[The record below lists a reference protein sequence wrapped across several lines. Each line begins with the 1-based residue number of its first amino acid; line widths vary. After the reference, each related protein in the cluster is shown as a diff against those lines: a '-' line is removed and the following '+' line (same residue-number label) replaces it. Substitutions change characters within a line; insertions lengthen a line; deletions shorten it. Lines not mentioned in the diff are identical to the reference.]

1 MSSTSTRPHADAP
14 PTGGPPTDPWPDDD
28 RRTVSFAG
36 AVGLVAGREVAA
48 KLRDKGF
55 VISTVVTLVVIVA
68 AFVLPSLVA
77 GGTSEYELALAG
89 DEAVAAGPALAGAGE
104 RAEAT
109 GDDLTLGVTT
119 VDDPAAA
126 EALVVDGEADAALL
140 STGTGAAARYELVAA
155 DTLPPD
161 LVRAVTATTAELL
174 GTARLVAAGVPEAEV
189 TGLLAPPPLGQRF
202 LDPDAEQAQ
211 AAQLLGVGFAVVFF
225 FTALTYGLTI
235 AQSVTE
241 EKQNRVVELLVA
253 VVPVRALLVGKVLGN
268 MVLAVGQL
276 VLLLAV
282 AMLTASVMGQAS
294 VLPLLAGSTGWFV
307 VFFLLGFGMLACVW
321 AATGAMAARMEDLGS
336 TTLPV
341 QLLVMLPFFAAV
353 SVQPGTVRDVLSY
366 VPFSAPVVMPQRLV
380 AGDASWW
387 EGMLALGSIG
397 VTAVVLV
404 ALSERLYRTSLLRTR
419 TTKGLRAAFT
429 PDD

>member
-1 MSSTSTRPHADAP
+1 MSTTSARTESSMS
-14 PTGGPPTDPWPDDD
+14 PTTDPPAGGAGGAG
-28 RRTVSFAG
+28 TVSFAG
-36 AVGLVAGREVAA
+36 AVSLVAGREVAA

-55 VISTVVTLVVIVA
+55 IISTLVTLVVIVA

-77 GGTSEYELALAG
+77 GGTSEYEVALAG
-89 DEAVAAGPALAGAGE
+89 DEAVAAGAALEQSGE
-104 RAEAT
+104 QAAAA
-109 GDDLTLGVTT
+109 GDDLALAVSP
-119 VDDPAAA
+119 VDDA
-126 EALVVDGEADAALL
+126 EAADALVLDGEADAALL
-140 STGTGAAARYELVAA
+140 STGSGAGTTFELVAA
-155 DTLPPD
+155 DDLPAD
-161 LVRAVTATTAELL
+161 LVRAVSATTAEVV
-174 GTARLVAAGVPEAEV
+174 GTARLVAAGVPEAQAPD
-189 TGLLAPPPLGQRF
+189 LLSAPELQQRF

-268 MVLAVGQL
+268 MVLALGQL
-276 VLLLAV
+276 VLLLAA
-282 AMLTASVMGQAS
+282 AMLTASVMGQGD
-294 VLPLLAGSTGWFV
+294 VLPLLAGSSGWFV

-321 AATGAMAARMEDLGS
+321 AATGAMAARMEDLGA

-353 SVQPGTVRDVLSY
+353 TVQPGTLRDVLSY

-380 AGDASWW
+380 AGDAGWW
-387 EGMLALGSIG
+387 EGLLALGSIG
-397 VTAVVLV
+397 LTAVVLV
-404 ALSERLYRTSLLRTR
+404 VLSERLYRSSLLRTR